1 MKKISF
7 YMLTAI
13 VMLSMISCNKYF
25 FDSDEGGADIVF
37 KYKNENYANY
47 VGVVY
52 SEKKNKVV
60 GYPDSSEVFSMSL
73 VPATKCSNGY
83 YCGHSAIS
91 PKSIRG
97 CYTDITFSEYKEI
110 WEATEGKDILDTLT
124 SRVIDR
130 DPYEEIYRLHY
141 DTILYKHEGG
151 CVGFNLDKINEMIES
166 GEFFTYEGVERIK

>member
-25 FDSDEGGADIVF
+25 SDSDEGGADIVF

-73 VPATKCSNGY
+73 VPATKCSNG
-83 YCGHSAIS
+83 
-91 PKSIRG
+91 
-97 CYTDITFSEYKEI
+97 
-110 WEATEGKDILDTLT
+110 
-124 SRVIDR
+124 
-130 DPYEEIYRLHY
+130 
-141 DTILYKHEGG
+141 
-151 CVGFNLDKINEMIES
+151 
-166 GEFFTYEGVERIK
+166 